1 MNVSIAKARALVCAC
16 AELQSE
22 NGLIIGTAVEIYKNL
37 VRADERMLSDFAER
51 AERQFFQRE
60 AIVGCRVLAGLV
72 DCLYD
77 EDVRKSLCRSATEV
91 RRLTATWMNAE
102 KRQLSRKE

>member
-37 VRADERMLSDFAER
+37 VGADERMLADFAER
-51 AERQFFQRE
+51 AVAFLRVWS
-60 AIVGCRVLAGLV
+60 IVCVTRMSGKVFIGAQPKCA
-72 DCLYD
+72 
-77 EDVRKSLCRSATEV
+77 A
-91 RRLTATWMNAE
+91 
-102 KRQLSRKE
+102 